1 MMALHVLA
9 ALFLLCFLVVCIGY
23 YLGQVVKDGFD
34 DFNWP
39 DGYL

>member
-1 MMALHVLA
+1 MITLRVLA
-9 ALFLLCFLVVCIGY
+9 ALFLLCLIVVCVGY
-23 YLGQVVKDGFD
+23 YLGQVAKDYFD